1 MALQVHTISTIGVK
15 TVISVNKAIYAMVIA
30 VVIYLLGDLGMQIV
44 ASFGDLKLEQITT
57 AVCLLS
63 MSWMTS

>member
-1 MALQVHTISTIGVK
+1 M
-15 TVISVNKAIYAMVIA
+15 ISVNKAIYAMVIA